1 MLVTDSYNNEKNVYM
16 QLSSS
21 FMCPLIEYDDNNNAV
36 ILKYLDLGSPADFND
51 NIALTNFFNKVF
63 NDEQTKNYIKIMDS
77 IAKR

>member
-21 FMCPLIEYDDNNNAV
+21 FMCPFIEYDDNNNAV

-63 NDEQTKNYIKIMDS
+63 NDAQTKNYIKIMDS
-77 IAKR
+77 IAKS